1 MLEIKLNAH
10 IVNGQIQI
18 SEEQKKELTQLEDG
32 SSVEVIVRTE
42 ASTSQADASQRDIL
56 REMEEQGYD
65 SIIKYLMDYPLQV
78 ENVKRLTRDEIY
90 SGKRFS

>member
-56 REMEEQGYD
+56 REMEERGYD